1 MNFQAR
7 CRQVHRTNIAAL
19 MGGQDF
25 TNLGQTLDMYSEIFL
40 MDSLTVDDYRWSSVD
55 RSNYSTFFLPTKIK
69 CTQKNEKIVG
79 VEGKTIENPKD
90 GFDFL

>member
-40 MDSLTVDDYRWSSVD
+40 MDSLTVDDYR
-55 RSNYSTFFLPTKIK
+55 
-69 CTQKNEKIVG
+69 
-79 VEGKTIENPKD
+79 
-90 GFDFL
+90 